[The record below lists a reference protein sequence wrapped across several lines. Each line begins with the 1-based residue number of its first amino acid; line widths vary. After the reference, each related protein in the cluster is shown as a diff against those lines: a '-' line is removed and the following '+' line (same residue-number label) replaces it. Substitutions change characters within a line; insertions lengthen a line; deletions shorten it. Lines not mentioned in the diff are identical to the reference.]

1 MADWAEYEKSV
12 PGWHHGGAYKY
23 DFSNMK
29 QADVVTTSLNII
41 RWLEYRSDVSEDDE
55 EGKEVKEEVKKGICI
70 LFPLSFMTSYILLLS
85 EKGEPKGKEAA
96 SRVQKQGS
104 SKGKEASNAPAKK
117 RRGKK
122 TDDASG
128 TCFILI
134 IYISADGYYQ
144 QSSKR
149 RELLWHLPK
158 GKRPLM
164 PQQRSAGVK
173 GRMTPPVRA
182 LY

>member
-1 MADWAEYEKSV
+1 M
-12 PGWHHGGAYKY
+12 P
-23 DFSNMK
+23 
-29 QADVVTTSLNII
+29 
-41 RWLEYRSDVSEDDE
+41 
-55 EGKEVKEEVKKGICI
+55 
-70 LFPLSFMTSYILLLS
+70 SYILLLS

-96 SRVQKQGS
+96 SRVMKQGS
-104 SKGKEASNAPAKK
+104 SKGKEVSDALAKK
-117 RRGKK
+117 RRGKN

-149 RELLWHLPK
+149 RELLQCLPK
-158 GKRPLM
+158 GKRLPM
-164 PQQRSAGVK
+164 PRRSAGVK

>member
-1 MADWAEYEKSV
+1 
-12 PGWHHGGAYKY
+12 
-23 DFSNMK
+23 MK
-29 QADVVTTSLNII
+29 QADVVATSLNII
-41 RWLEYRSDVSEDDE
+41 HWLEYGSDVSEDDE

-70 LFPLSFMTSYILLLS
+70 LFPLPFMTSYILLLS

-96 SRVQKQGS
+96 SRVKNQGS
-104 SKGKEASNAPAKK
+104 SKGKQASDAPAKK

-149 RELLWHLPK
+149 RELLQRLPK
-158 GKRPLM
+158 EKRPPM
-164 PQQRSAGVK
+164 PQ
-173 GRMTPPVRA
+173 
-182 LY
+182 